1 MTRKKWKNW
10 PQKLLIIGPDPFI
23 SVQPRP
29 QPRIDFSYYEISG
42 PDICSLI
49 CGLYYKGRC
58 LSVITITCPFKYLQ
72 WKSFSIHNQL
82 LRWKSKHQ
90 YVSPKFNFALSK
102 KKHKNKM
109 MHCCT
114 LLQICFY
121 ITWFYTQWIFTVKN
135 EKQVTNDTKS
145 IQISIQCKIITM

>member
-1 MTRKKWKNW
+1 M
-10 PQKLLIIGPDPFI
+10 
-23 SVQPRP
+23 SVNTWR
-29 QPRIDFSYYEISG
+29 SG

-72 WKSFSIHNQL
+72 WKSFSIYNQL

-102 KKHKNKM
+102 KHKNKM

-114 LLQICFY
+114 LLQICMQENYTSRFQICFY